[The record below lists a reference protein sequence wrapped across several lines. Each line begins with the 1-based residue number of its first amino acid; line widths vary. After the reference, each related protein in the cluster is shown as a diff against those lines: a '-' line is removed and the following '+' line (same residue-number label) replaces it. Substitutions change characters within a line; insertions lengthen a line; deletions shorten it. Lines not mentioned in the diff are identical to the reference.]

1 MYHLHVYKPQQTP
14 QALKSALTEVNED
27 LSLAERFAQLMHEC
41 MFHCLILAMAAN
53 AMGLFCLVKYN
64 AAAQKLD
71 SYTIA
76 TGLFII
82 ISSSPKLAFT

>member
-27 LSLAERFAQLMHEC
+27 LSLAERFAQLMHDC

-53 AMGLFCLVKYN
+53 AMGLLSGKV
-64 AAAQKLD
+64 
-71 SYTIA
+71 
-76 TGLFII
+76 
-82 ISSSPKLAFT
+82 